1 MADCKGIIPMT
12 TKKFIITAYLVLTVS
27 GIYASAE
34 TGRMK
39 TLFVN
44 FPPTFIN
51 EVETK
56 TVVLEGL
63 ADGASFEPE
72 LYNPAPFRI
81 TSPTDS
87 LFVRNGKL
95 TIQSTFEPTT
105 VGKFTKDVLLFSS
118 SVLSDDTIRLRFN
131 GYGYM
136 ATRTVVLDFGTMEPG
151 TAAYRAVPV
160 MANLPADESWSQ
172 VEPPS
177 APFVSLGDTLTL
189 NGTTLE
195 YRFLFKPV
203 VTGSYADTTRI
214 VRYKDNIALETISV
228 VMLGSAQY
236 QVAELLSTIAPV
248 LTGDTAFVQ
257 LTHTPRVPLSVYKI
271 LQSPDLPF
279 TVLLTGNNQPFTDK
293 NSNIIL
299 AAGFKP
305 VAAGTYADTLVL
317 ARLNSQGDATDTIR
331 WIIKATAEQQT
342 PEAALVFADVVA
354 GRPETKTMSVI
365 LPIKPRQTF
374 EYQIIPDELAPVV
387 AEIESISSTDIV
399 VKFTVSPT
407 TYQPFLVREFM
418 LYRSVNKRY
427 ADSTLIKV
435 KVFMK
440 PRPVSVMVWI
450 DTVQSRIGDTT
461 AFVVRATASQPL
473 DIPFELPGFSI
484 SVSYNPTLFV
494 VLPESNQSIKRES
507 GTIRTI
513 IPTANA
519 VLMSP
524 DSAVEIGRINGV
536 VTMGDSDSSILAV
549 RFEADP
555 PDSTTVASWNLSS
568 GLLLVSNVWKY
579 NGKARY
585 VNTLQDSLDITVQPN
600 PVLTTGTIR
609 IINVPNNGVTMYIAN
624 PAGKVVANLTSDVSN
639 GIREWVV
646 GSAPGNLLLQRG
658 EYYIRLVV
666 TSESGLELYGVTRLI
681 AIQ

>member
-1 MADCKGIIPMT
+1 MT
-12 TKKFIITAYLVLTVS
+12 TKIFIITAYLVLTVS
-27 GIYASAE
+27 GIHASAE

-56 TVVLEGL
+56 TVVFEGL

-151 TAAYRAVPV
+151 SAAYRSVPV
-160 MANLPADESWSQ
+160 MANLPTDEKWSQ

-203 VTGSYADTTRI
+203 VTGRYTDTTRI

-257 LTHTPRVPLSVYKI
+257 RTHTPRVPLSVYKV

-342 PEAALVFADVVA
+342 PEAALVFDDVVA

-374 EYQIIPDELAPVV
+374 GYQIIPDESAPVV

-407 TYQPFLVREFM
+407 TYQPLLVREFK
-418 LYRSVNKRY
+418 LYRSVNMRY

-461 AFVVRATASQPL
+461 AFIVRATASQPL
-473 DIPFELPGFSI
+473 DIPFELPGLSI

-494 VLPESNQSIKRES
+494 VLPESNQSMKRES
-507 GTIRTI
+507 GTIRAI

-555 PDSTTVASWNLSS
+555 LGSTTVASWNLSS

-585 VNTLQDSLDITVQPN
+585 VNTLQDSLDISVQPN